1 MNESHETTASK
12 LKYKNNQ
19 WVASQGDENWLVVLN
34 PEIINKLPIP
44 AQNHLPDTTDKI
56 FPQEGIEYDWP
67 STMELK
73 KDFVDEHGISV
84 YNIKNTGY
92 ILSLPETTASG
103 DTAKQGEA
111 TLGVGDGTGQ
121 HFVHAQY
128 ETIKL
133 LQSKILRWEK
143 IEEENTRAWNAAVEH
158 CIVKLGNS
166 FPEYGNKEFS
176 ITGIRKELE
185 SLKIKE

>member
-56 FPQEGIEYDWP
+56 FPQEGVEYDWP
-67 STMELK
+67 GTMK
-73 KDFVDEHGISV
+73 KQKFPFLDGGWKD
-84 YNIKNTGY
+84 GY

-103 DTAKQGEA
+103 DTAKQGRRYRELINYIQNVTKGTIHEHSPHTQDLLRFLNSEIDLVEKA
-111 TLGVGDGTGQ
+111 FSYGYWSNGV
-121 HFVHAQY
+121 
-128 ETIKL
+128 
-133 LQSKILRWEK
+133 SKQTSWEQFK
-143 IEEENTRAWNAAVEH
+143 RDN
-158 CIVKLGNS
+158 
-166 FPEYGNKEFS
+166 
-176 ITGIRKELE
+176 GI
-185 SLKIKE
+185 